1 MTIIMETL
9 PDRTATSTE
18 RSNNY
23 IYFFLL
29 LVMIEQIHLIEEN
42 MCYLVI
48 CKC

>member
-29 LVMIEQIHLIEEN
+29 LVNDRANSSH
-42 MCYLVI
+42 
-48 CKC
+48 